1 LPYLWENNILI
12 FVDKLPQMNH
22 NLEFLGFSPKEN
34 TIYQTVI
41 TLGSATA
48 KDISKT
54 SGFDRTTIYDILAQ
68 LEKRGLVYKQQKT
81 KVLHFSAHNP
91 KNLLTELHI
100 KEDKLT
106 QLLPDLENLFN
117 TSGYAPLVRT
127 YEGSDQLINLYES
140 ILGIPKLKNY
150 DIICS
155 EQDWLQ
161 LNPNYFKKFKKKRA
175 ALGINTRLIMETS
188 VTAER
193 RKQEKIQT
201 ASEVKLLPPAFS
213 PLSFT
218 AGCYILQDRVI
229 FISYRKEHLA
239 TEIFSKEITN
249 FMQNIFN
256 FMWKTLN

>member
-1 LPYLWENNILI
+1 
-12 FVDKLPQMNH
+12 MNH
-22 NLEFLGFSPKEN
+22 NLEFLGFSAKEN
-34 TIYQTVI
+34 SIYQTVI
-41 TLGSATA
+41 ALGSATA
-48 KDISKT
+48 KEISKT
-54 SGFDRTTIYDILAQ
+54 AGLDRTTVYDILAQ
-68 LEKRGLVYKQQKT
+68 LEKRGLVYKHQKT

-91 KNLLTELHI
+91 KNLLTELHL
-100 KEDKLT
+100 KEDKLS
-106 QLLPDLENLFN
+106 QILPELENLFQ
-117 TSGYAPLVRT
+117 TSGHIPLVRT
-127 YEGSDQLINLYES
+127 YEGNDQLINLYES
-140 ILGIPKLKNY
+140 ILEIPKLESY

-161 LNPNYFKKFKKKRA
+161 LNPGYFKKFKKKRA

-188 VTAER
+188 VIAEK
-193 RKQEKIQT
+193 RKQEKLQT

-213 PLSFT
+213 LLSFT

-256 FMWKTLN
+256 FMWKTLH